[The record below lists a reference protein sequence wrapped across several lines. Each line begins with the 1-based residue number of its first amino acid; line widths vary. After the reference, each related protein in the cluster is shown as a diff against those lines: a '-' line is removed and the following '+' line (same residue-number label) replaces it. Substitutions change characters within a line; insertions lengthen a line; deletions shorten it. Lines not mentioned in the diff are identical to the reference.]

1 MAFSVLNH
9 SPWEYPKWRITPQGE
24 PGSVVNTVRYAD
36 FAMGEFFKKARQSS
50 YWDHTLF
57 LIVADHDARVSGNLV
72 PVKHF
77 HIPALILGPGVAPK
91 SDPHIMSQIDLG
103 PTLLSLI
110 GVDTVHPMVGHDL
123 TQRPAQRA
131 MMQFGDNYGY
141 LKADQTVGEKLVVL
155 EPHKPA
161 KISTYKKPTLFNE
174 PDSYLQSDSDES
186 LEREALAHVLW
197 PSWAYKEQRYA
208 LPPVK
213 K

>member
-1 MAFSVLNH
+1 
-9 SPWEYPKWRITPQGE
+9 
-24 PGSVVNTVRYAD
+24 
-36 FAMGEFFKKARQSS
+36 MGEFFKKARQSS